1 VDDRP
6 PYSAYAA
13 IMGTF
18 LGGLA
23 GTGIAARLLGR
34 EPREHTAIDLVTLVL
49 ANFKAARTL
58 ARDEV
63 TSFLREPFVVGHAH
77 EGGEEPVQDEGFR
90 QAVGELITCTRCI
103 GTWTAGGLAATQ
115 VLWPRFGR
123 LVTWTLAAA
132 GTNDFLQAAF
142 TALTEKAN
150 ELGERTG

>member
-1 VDDRP
+1 VDERP
-6 PYSAYAA
+6 PYESYAL

-18 LGGLA
+18 AGGLA
-23 GTGIAARLLGR
+23 ATGVAARLLGR
-34 EPREHTAIDLVTLVL
+34 EPRENTAIDLLTLVL

-63 TSFLREPFVVGHAH
+63 TSFLREPFVEGHAH
-77 EGGEEPVQDEGFR
+77 EGGEEPVADEGLR

-132 GTNDFLQAAF
+132 GANDLLQAGFA
-142 TALTEKAN
+142 ALTAKAN
-150 ELGERTG
+150 ELEG